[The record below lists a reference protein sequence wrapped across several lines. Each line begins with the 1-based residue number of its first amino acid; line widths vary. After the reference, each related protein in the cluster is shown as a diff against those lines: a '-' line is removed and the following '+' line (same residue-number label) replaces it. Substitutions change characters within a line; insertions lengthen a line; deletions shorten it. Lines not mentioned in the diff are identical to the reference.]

1 MASKRINHHLKLI
14 GIALLAYCVEA
25 YKLDESLVGIPSKTH
40 ISFHA
45 KGMYNGTL
53 THISLYIEILHIRI
67 SNNMSIHLN
76 FTLQI
81 IIP

>member
-1 MASKRINHHLKLI
+1 MATKRSNQHLKLI

-25 YKLDESLVGIPSKTH
+25 YKLDESLVGIPSKKH

-53 THISLYIEILHIRI
+53 THISLYI
-67 SNNMSIHLN
+67 
-76 FTLQI
+76 
-81 IIP
+81 